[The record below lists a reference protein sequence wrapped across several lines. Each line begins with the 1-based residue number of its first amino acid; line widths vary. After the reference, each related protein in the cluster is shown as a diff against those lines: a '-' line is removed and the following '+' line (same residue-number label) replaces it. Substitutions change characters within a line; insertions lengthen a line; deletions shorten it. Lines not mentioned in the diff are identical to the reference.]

1 MLDARQDHTSVIL
14 IGKVIDGGSS
24 IECGGGVPTS
34 SGDISDM
41 DGIDTQ
47 VLCPQEAHLLLEMLI
62 HATAD

>member
-1 MLDARQDHTSVIL
+1 M
-14 IGKVIDGGSS
+14 
-24 IECGGGVPTS
+24 PTS

-47 VLCPQEAHLLLEMLI
+47 VLRPKEAHLLLEMLI